1 MSEYSIGKVFASD
14 KTTYQA
20 IDQLLE
26 QEGIRRDNNLD
37 YTCAMYNNDDEVIAT
52 GSCFSNTLRCLAV
65 SHQYQGEG
73 LMNQIVTHLIN
84 EQFERGNSH
93 IFLYTK
99 TSTSQFFAN
108 LGFYEIARIEGKI
121 SFMENQ
127 RTGFANYLA
136 NLTACS
142 PVPLATQRVAAIVM
156 NANPFT
162 LGHLY
167 LVEKAASENDLVHLF
182 IVSEDKS
189 LVPFAVRKQLVEQGV
204 AHLNNVICHE
214 SGSYIISSATF
225 PSYFQENDNA
235 VIESNA
241 MLDLQIFTR
250 IATALGIQRR
260 YVGDEPFSRVTN
272 IYNQIMQDK
281 LPEQGIECVIV
292 PRKDVDEQIISASAV
307 RELIKNGDFTTMKQ
321 MVPAS
326 TYQFFTSE
334 AAKPVIAC
342 IQATDNVR
350 HY

>member
-1 MSEYSIGKVFASD
+1 MSEYSIGNVFAFD

-20 IDQLLE
+20 IDQLLK

-37 YTCAMYNNDDEVIAT
+37 YTCAMYNEDGEVIAT

-73 LMNQIVTHLIN
+73 LMNQIVTHLIH

-99 TSTSQFFAN
+99 TSTSLFFEN

-121 SFMENQ
+121 SFMENK

-136 NLTACS
+136 NLTACCPPPQTS
-142 PVPLATQRVAAIVM
+142 QRVAAIVM

-162 LGHLY
+162 LGHLD
-167 LVEKAASENDLVHLF
+167 LVEKAAKENDLVHLF
-182 IVSEDKS
+182 IVSEDQS
-189 LVPFAVRKQLVEQGV
+189 LVPFSIRKQLVEQGV
-204 AHLNNVICHE
+204 AHLGNVICHE
-214 SGSYIISSATF
+214 SGSYMISSATF

-241 MLDLQIFTR
+241 MLDLQIFTH
-250 IATALGIQRR
+250 IAHALGIQRR

-272 IYNQIMQDK
+272 IYNQIMQEK
-281 LPEQGIECVIV
+281 LPEQNIACVVV
-292 PRKDVDEQIISASAV
+292 PRKSVKGHIISASAV
-307 RELIKNGDFTTMKQ
+307 RQIIKAGDLTKLKQ
-321 MVPAS
+321 LVPPS
-326 TYQFFTSE
+326 TYQFFISD
-334 AAKPVIAC
+334 AAKPIIER
-342 IQATDNVR
+342 IQAADNVR

>member
-1 MSEYSIGKVFASD
+1 MAEYNIGEVFDFD
-14 KTTYQA
+14 KSTYQA
-20 IDQLLE
+20 IDRLLA
-26 QEGIRRDNNLD
+26 QEGIRRDHNLD
-37 YTCAMYNNDDEVIAT
+37 YTCAMFNQDDQVIAT
-52 GSCFSNTLRCLAV
+52 GSCFANTLRCLAV
-65 SHQYQGEG
+65 SQQYQGEG
-73 LMNQIVTHLIN
+73 LMNRIVTHLVN
-84 EQFERGNSH
+84 QQFERGNSH

-99 TSTSQFFAN
+99 TSASQFFKS

-136 NLTACS
+136 NLTASCPAPEAS
-142 PVPLATQRVAAIVM
+142 QRVAAIVM

-167 LVEKAASENDLVHLF
+167 LVEKAAKENDLVHLF

-189 LVPFAVRKQLVEQGV
+189 LVPFSVRKQLVLQGV
-204 AHLNNVICHE
+204 AHLSNVICHE

-241 MLDLQIFTR
+241 MLDLQIFTA
-250 IATALGIQRR
+250 IAKALGIQRR

-272 IYNQIMQDK
+272 IYNQIMQEK
-281 LPEQGIECVIV
+281 LVEHGLECVV
-292 PRKDVDEQIISASAV
+292 VNRKSVNAQIISASAV
-307 RELIKNGDFTTMKQ
+307 REALKHNDWAKMKT
-321 MVPAS
+321 MVPDS
-326 TYQFFTSE
+326 TYQFFISE
-334 AAKPVIAC
+334 QAKPIISK
-342 IQATDNVR
+342 IQATENVK